1 MAPPWKKSISGSRRQ
16 HFLWQPR
23 FFVGLSLLQINT
35 IHVSGNRQYT
45 AEQIEA
51 SIFDSRLS
59 RNPVFCYMQYRF
71 RPHKSIPFVQD
82 YKLVFRSPS
91 DVEVIVYEKSVVGYV
106 SYMNSR
112 MYFDKDGIIVES
124 TSETLPGVPK
134 IAGLSFGHI
143 VLHQPLPVED
153 ISVFNEILN
162 LTQVLSVNEVA
173 VDEIRFN
180 KEKEATLQI
189 RSLKVELG
197 SNSEMNGKLSELT
210 DILRDYPDLS
220 GTLYLDSYDESNAN
234 PMYRFD
240 KNLGRIGI
248 IRYWHVCVNSNIVT
262 GLLKIIKKRLIFC

>member
-1 MAPPWKKSISGSRRQ
+1 MIKIDRIQIEKKEEQVWRRRGKK
-16 HFLWQPR
+16 HIWITAAAAAL
-23 FFVGLSLLQINT
+23 VIAALIGVSLLQIRT

-45 AEQIEA
+45 ADQIEA
-51 SIFDSRLS
+51 SIFNTRFS
-59 RNPVFCYMQYRF
+59 RNPVFCYLEYRF
-71 RPHKSIPFVQD
+71 RPHKTIPFVQD

-124 TSETLPGVPK
+124 TSETMPGVPK

-162 LTQVLSVNEVA
+162 LTQVLSVNEIA

-189 RSLKVELG
+189 GELQVELG
-197 SNSEMNGKLSELT
+197 DNSNMNGKLSELT
-210 DILRDYPDLS
+210 DILRDYPTLS
-220 GTLYLDSYDESNAN
+220 GTLYLDSYDESNPN

-240 KNLGRIGI
+240 K
-248 IRYWHVCVNSNIVT
+248 
-262 GLLKIIKKRLIFC
+262 K